1 MTRQVLLI
9 EDDKVLRIAL
19 AQTLALDGMDVIQAA
34 SYVECKSLIT
44 SDFAGVI
51 LSDIRMPGRDGFDV
65 LAASQQIDPDLPVI
79 LLTGEGD
86 VPTAVR
92 AMSAGAYDFLEK
104 PCAPDHLIEVLNRAI
119 AHRTL
124 VLKSRLM
131 ERQLRHSDPAA
142 MNFPG
147 PSEVT
152 EDLRAALRRAAELPV
167 HLHLYGRA
175 GAGRRLAAHTIHAL
189 SNDRQ
194 VFLTHSLER
203 ARPDTL
209 ELPEIPDVPCTLS
222 VKFLGAASRTH
233 EAALLRLIEDHPKL
247 RIITSDP
254 QPLAALRAAG
264 LSKDLY
270 FALNLLEIK
279 MPSLAERKADL
290 PVLFETLVR
299 QASRSLNRDMPMI
312 PESVYAHVTTRDW
325 PDNLPELRNF
335 ARSFVLGLT
344 SEQTAASEL
353 GLAEQIDAFERMVL
367 SETLR
372 RLDGKAADAAKALGL
387 PRKTFYDKLARH
399 HLRPRD
405 FRDSQ
410 SEG

>member
-19 AQTLALDGMDVIQAA
+19 AQTLALDGMEVVQSA
-34 SYVECKSLIT
+34 SYVACKSWIT
-44 SDFAGVI
+44 KEFRGVI

-65 LAASQQIDPDLPVI
+65 LAASQRVDPDLPVI

-124 VLKSRLM
+124 VLKTRQM
-131 ERQLRHSDPAA
+131 EQQLRHSDPAA

-152 EDLRAALRRAAELPV
+152 EDLRAALRRAAGLPV
-167 HLHLYGRA
+167 HLHLFGVA

-194 VFLTHSLER
+194 VFLTLSLDR
-203 ARPDTL
+203 ARSDLLDAPD
-209 ELPEIPDVPCTLS
+209 IPDVPTTLS
-222 VKFLGAASRTH
+222 VKFLGAATRAH
-233 EAALLRLIEDHPKL
+233 ETGILKLIEDHPQL

-254 QPLAALRAAG
+254 RSLADLRAAG

-270 FALNLLEIK
+270 FALTLLEIK
-279 MPSLAERKADL
+279 VPSLAERKADL
-290 PVLFETLVR
+290 PVLFEALVR
-299 QASRSLNRDMPMI
+299 QACRSLNRDMPI
-312 PESVYAHVTTRDW
+312 ISEGVYAHVTTRDW

-335 ARSFVLGLT
+335 AHSFVLGLT
-344 SEQTAASEL
+344 PQPTAVTDL
-353 GLAEQIDAFERMVL
+353 GLIEQVDAFERMVL

-372 RLDGKAADAAKALGL
+372 RLDGKASDAAKALGL

-399 HLRPRD
+399 QLRPRD
-405 FRDSQ
+405 FRDNRS
-410 SEG
+410 